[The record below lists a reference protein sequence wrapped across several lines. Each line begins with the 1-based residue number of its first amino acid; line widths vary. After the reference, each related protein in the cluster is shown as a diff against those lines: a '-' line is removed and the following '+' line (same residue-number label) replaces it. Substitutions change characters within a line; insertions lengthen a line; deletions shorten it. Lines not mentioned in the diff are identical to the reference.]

1 MRYVKFM
8 AWIEEPFKYHIRW
21 YITTCTIPDSK
32 KTCCAFSTEVFLLF
46 FMPYT
51 LHVSKYEFIVLLPN
65 PFTRITQNNET
76 KKYYLARKHPQIP
89 IHILEI
95 INNEWYPIHKLYKV
109 SLRDLKSKLILY
121 SISIIVHYK
130 FLAPGWHVIFW

>member
-1 MRYVKFM
+1 M
-8 AWIEEPFKYHIRW
+8 ARIEEPFKYHIRR
-21 YITTCTIPDSK
+21 YITTCTILDSK

-89 IHILEI
+89 INILEI

-109 SLRDLKSKLILY
+109 SLRDLKSKLILFSVLPY
-121 SISIIVHYK
+121 NTYNILIKGCNI
-130 FLAPGWHVIFW
+130 P